1 MHTTAPGVVDGD
13 GDADVDGGGVAH
25 IADGGGGCEL
35 VMVIVLVLDRLHVQH
50 LMLCTALTL
59 ASIKK
64 LASKPGHG
72 TTKTN

>member
-1 MHTTAPGVVDGD
+1 MHTTAPGDVDGD

-25 IADGGGGCEL
+25 VADGGGGCEL
-35 VMVIVLVLDRLHVQH
+35 VMVIVLVLDMLHVQH

-59 ASIKK
+59 ASIQQ

-72 TTKTN
+72 TTKTY